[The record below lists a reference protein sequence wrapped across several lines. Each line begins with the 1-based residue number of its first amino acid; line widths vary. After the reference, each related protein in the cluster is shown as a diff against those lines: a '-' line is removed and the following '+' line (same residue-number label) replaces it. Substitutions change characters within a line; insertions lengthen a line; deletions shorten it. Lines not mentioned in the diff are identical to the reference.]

1 MINSI
6 DTIGLRVESVTPSS
20 YETDVNVNSQIKV
33 EFNSELN
40 TDSIFSNFAILLDAH
55 RTYIPGKPIKISDYT
70 VVDGTLTYKDKCI
83 IFTPNNQLHEKAR
96 YIIYVKENA
105 IKDILG
111 RVMLSNYLS
120 YFDTEG
126 VGTLQPCEI
135 ISPSNNSIIV
145 SLDSV
150 ELQDLQSDKYILQ
163 ISKVKTF
170 EVVVYDNVEDVNLI
184 EKEFNLGDGLYYM
197 RAKAV
202 NGDFGETSVFTIRS
216 HQNTVPT
223 DEDLDEDFI
232 YEPFIED
239 GITLEECVP
248 NGINVSEKSNVIYM
262 KFKGEVTP
270 EMIDIFEVQ
279 VYGEL
284 ADEDD
289 YGVVNEH
296 GELDGSYSIVYDDK
310 NDETYIFF
318 IPKSM

>member
-20 YETDVNVNSQIKV
+20 YETDVNINSKIKV

-40 TDSIFSNFAILLDAH
+40 TDSIYGNFAILHDTN
-55 RTYIPGKPIKISDYT
+55 RVFIPGKPISISDYE
-70 VVDGTLTYKDKCI
+70 VVQGTLMYKDKCI
-83 IFTPNNQLHEKAR
+83 IFTPNNQLQEKAR
-96 YIIYVKENA
+96 YIIYVKENS
-105 IKDILG
+105 IKDIVG
-111 RVMLSNYLS
+111 RVMLTSYSS
-120 YFDTEG
+120 YFDAEG
-126 VGTLQPCEI
+126 AGTLQPCEI
-135 ISPSNNSIIV
+135 ISPVNNSIIT

-150 ELQDLQSDKYILQ
+150 EIQDLESDKYILQ

-170 EVVVYDNVEDVNLI
+170 EVVAYDNVESSNIID
-184 EKEFNLGDGLYYM
+184 KDFKLGDGLYYI

-232 YEPFIED
+232 YEPYIED
-239 GITLEECVP
+239 TITLEECMP
-248 NGINVSEKSNVIYM
+248 KGINVSEKSNLFCM

-270 EMIDIFEVQ
+270 EMIDIFESQ
-279 VYGEL
+279 AYGEL
-284 ADEDD
+284 SDEED
-289 YGVVNEH
+289 YGIVNEH

-310 NDETYIFF
+310 NDETFIFF